1 MRMTR
6 MNQQDRPE
14 VLIVE
19 DEPKLR
25 ELLVRMCHELGFTAE
40 AAASGEQGLR
50 LLDENRHGV
59 LIADLN
65 LPGISGLDM
74 IDQIRQR
81 EHSKRTPGVTM
92 SVIVLTGFGDL
103 QSAQQAIR
111 LDAADFL
118 TKPCHL
124 GELEK
129 ALDRAWRNWRNASSA
144 RGPQPQSSSAESGPQ
159 RSSQDEAQAE
169 GTLTMEEMERRAIET
184 ALARHDGNR
193 RAAADDRGS
202 GGP

>member
-129 ALDRAWRNWRNASSA
+129 ALDRAWRN
-144 RGPQPQSSSAESGPQ
+144 
-159 RSSQDEAQAE
+159 
-169 GTLTMEEMERRAIET
+169 
-184 ALARHDGNR
+184 
-193 RAAADDRGS
+193 
-202 GGP
+202 